1 MRWLQVFHKRNKN
14 YGNQGFTLLETMVGM
29 MIFTVGFSAVLYMQ
43 IVGIRAHSR
52 AREQVNEIHS
62 TVGQLEA
69 LKMPSEWS
77 SALLQGDSVGRY
89 HASTDL
95 PLKGLDTMTYTV
107 FDQTLVADTKIIVV
121 TNLRNPHAP
130 MYSVRGI
137 LPRIR

>member
-1 MRWLQVFHKRNKN
+1 MRLLKIFHKRNKLH
-14 YGNQGFTLLETMVGM
+14 GNQGFTLLETMVGM

-43 IVGIRAHSR
+43 IAGIRAHSR
-52 AREQVNEIHS
+52 ARAQVNEIHS

-69 LKMPSEWS
+69 LKMPSEWN
-77 SALLQGDSVGRY
+77 SALLQGDAAGQY

-107 FDQTLVADTKIIVV
+107 FNDTLVADTKIVVV
-121 TNLRNPHAP
+121 TNVRNPTAP